1 MDLRTDLTP
10 LWFPFQSFTTFTTE
24 GFLFSFT
31 ATCACCFPSFLLCTM
46 EKSPLA
52 QALKPTYLASEN
64 KVYTSLSLPFFKL
77 NKLSSLCLFSYILC
91 CVTQYSRYHF
101 TSAKQRRIMIM
112 FNVLAVPL
120 LMQPSMGLAFKY

>member
-1 MDLRTDLTP
+1 MDLRTKISHLSGSPSSLSPP
-10 LWFPFQSFTTFTTE
+10 LPRRDFY
-24 GFLFSFT
+24 
-31 ATCACCFPSFLLCTM
+31 FPSLQLVPVASLLLLCTM
-46 EKSPLA
+46 EKSLLA

-64 KVYTSLSLPFFKL
+64 KIYTSLSLPFFKL
-77 NKLSSLCLFSYILC
+77 NKLSSLSLFPYILC

-101 TSAKQRRIMIM
+101 TSAKQRRIMIT